1 MRTCSC
7 EPCSC
12 LEPCLETVPGTLLRN
27 RFWEPYLQAVP
38 KNLTLLGKL
47 FLDTCLEASSWKLA
61 WERFSPTAYVSLG
74 SAATPRT
81 RFPIKFSRNRLQ
93 ARLPGTIP
101 KNRFPGK
108 VPKQG
113 FQIQLPSKVPRNMF
127 LSKVPKQG
135 SQEQV
140 SKKRLQ
146 KRFQRIGSQARGFQ
160 ARFLG
165 TGSQARFPRTA
176 PQARFASKLRKN
188 RFPSKGSF
196 KEQVPKNWFGF
207 QEQIL

>member
-1 MRTCSC
+1 MFPGKGSQARFPGTESEARLLGRGSQARFPGNPCSWKPFAWEPALSGNACLRTCSC

-127 LSKVPKQG
+127 PSKVP
-135 SQEQV
+135 
-140 SKKRLQ
+140 RN
-146 KRFQRIGSQARGFQ
+146 
-160 ARFLG
+160 
-165 TGSQARFPRTA
+165 RFPR
-176 PQARFASKLRKN
+176 KGCK
-188 RFPSKGSF
+188 KGS
-196 KEQVPKNWFGF
+196 KE
-207 QEQIL
+207 